1 MYKRLYRSR
10 SNFIISG
17 ACGGVGQYLEIDPT
31 LVRIVFVLLT
41 LVGGIGVLLY
51 VALWTIVPLEPRLE
65 DILDEIDKRGMET
78 AKVVEKTPIR

>member
-1 MYKRLYRSR
+1 MYRRLYRSR
-10 SNFIISG
+10 TNFIISG
-17 ACGGVGQYLEIDPT
+17 VCGGIGQYLEIDPT

-41 LVGGIGVLLY
+41 LVGGTGVLLY

-65 DILDEIDKRGMET
+65 DILAELDKRGMET